1 MTDVSKQILEK
12 ANGGL
17 KLNPDEQRTFSLV
30 PLKNVFLATLN
41 LLLRMMT
48 NFKRHF

>member
-12 ANGGL
+12 AHGGL
-17 KLNPDEQRTFSLV
+17 KLIPTNKDVFLV

-41 LLLRMMT
+41 SLLRMMT
-48 NFKRHF
+48 NFKKVF